1 MEIFPGVHRLP
12 FRHRDRWLYVYLL
25 VGDWLLLIDTGTAIV
40 PEEIILPALHGLGID
55 PSSRPFL
62 ALNTHADADH
72 VGGNGS
78 LRMACPQALLLCHE
92 RDRNQ
97 IEDHERLWRER
108 YMGCLAPHGLAHAPG
123 LAQKMRASMGR
134 PVPVDLVLTG
144 GEIVR
149 LRSDWEVRILF
160 TPGHTPGHVTVH
172 DARHRAAYIGDAAL
186 GRGVPAADSDNL
198 ALPPNYEDVDAY
210 TETARDLRALDLDLL
225 CTSHYPIFRGEEIP
239 RFLTE
244 TEEWVGRTDDV
255 ILATLREHRSPIGM
269 KALIGTTNQALGGW
283 AEGPAM
289 SLAMALTAHLERLER
304 LGQILRVPDTH
315 PPLWELHA

>member
-25 VGDWLLLIDTGTAIV
+25 VGDWLLLIDTGTAVV
-40 PEEIILPALHGLGID
+40 PEEVILPALHGLGID

-72 VGGNGS
+72 AGGNGS
-78 LRMACPQALLLCHE
+78 LRLACPQALLLCHE

-108 YMGCLAPHGLAHAPG
+108 YTGCLAPHGLAHAPS

-160 TPGHTPGHVTVH
+160 TPGHTPGHVAVH
-172 DARHRAAYIGDAAL
+172 DSLHRAAYIGDAAL
-186 GRGVPAADSDNL
+186 GRGVPAAESDEL

-210 TETARDLRALDLDLL
+210 IETARDLKALDLDLL
-225 CTSHYPIFRGEEIP
+225 CTSHYPLFRGEEIP
-239 RFLTE
+239 HFLTE

-255 ILATLREHRSPIGM
+255 ILATFRKHRSPVGM
-269 KALIGTTNQALGGW
+269 RALIDAANQALGGW
-283 AEGPAM
+283 PEGPAM
-289 SLAMALTAHLERLER
+289 GLAMALTAHLERLER
-304 LGQILRVPDTH
+304 LGQIHRLPDTH
-315 PPLWELHA
+315 PPVWELHS